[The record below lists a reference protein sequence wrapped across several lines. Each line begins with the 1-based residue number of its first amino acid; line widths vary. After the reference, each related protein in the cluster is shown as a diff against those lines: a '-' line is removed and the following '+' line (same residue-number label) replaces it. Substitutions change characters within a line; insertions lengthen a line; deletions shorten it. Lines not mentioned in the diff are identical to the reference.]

1 MASRPYS
8 ELGPTPGLMFPS
20 IQGKVIDF
28 KLMNRALLA
37 VNPMHERMASMLE
50 KIKAR

>member
-1 MASRPYS
+1 
-8 ELGPTPGLMFPS
+8 
-20 IQGKVIDF
+20 
-28 KLMNRALLA
+28 MNRALLA